1 MPPPARPSKSG
12 GKRKSAASAD
22 PHDPLAALAPGAA
35 PATDRAMDHDAGED
49 DEPPRGGGGKTLGE
63 RLRSIERSAVDDAGP
78 SSSSDDDDAGASR
91 KGKTKKGTKDAAA
104 AKDLDPSR
112 SRRNRASAA
121 SEAREAAIAE
131 ALGTSSPAAPPKA
144 DSLAVLLAQA
154 LLAEDRALIERCLS
168 VADPDV
174 VRNTV
179 ARLQPHSAIQL
190 LRAALDRMRSK
201 PSRGEQL
208 ARWMR
213 TVLLHHAGH
222 CATSASARRAVA
234 ELRSV
239 ADAHA
244 AMQPSLLSL
253 LGRLDLLL
261 HARRSRG
268 RRGRGEGGRPGDGG
282 GRPGGDGGEDVP
294 GDAAFVS
301 TYDEA
306 EDDAE
311 LVEDADDDDAEEAS
325 EWETDDG
332 SDDDDDDDD
341 ADGDGGSSDDASSDE
356 SGDDESDDEE

>member
-49 DEPPRGGGGKTLGE
+49 DEAPRGGGGKTLGE

-78 SSSSDDDDAGASR
+78 SSSSDDDDEPASSSR

-104 AKDLDPSR
+104 AKDASR
-112 SRRNRASAA
+112 SSRKES
-121 SEAREAAIAE
+121 AREAAIAE

-282 GRPGGDGGEDVP
+282 GFPGGDGGGEDVP

-332 SDDDDDDDD
+332 SDDGSDD
-341 ADGDGGSSDDASSDE
+341 DGDGGSSDDASSDE

>member
-49 DEPPRGGGGKTLGE
+49 DESPRGGGKTLGE

-78 SSSSDDDDAGASR
+78 SSSSDDDDDAGPAASR
-91 KGKTKKGTKDAAA
+91 KGTKKGTKDAAA
-104 AKDLDPSR
+104 AKDASR

-168 VADPDV
+168 VADPNV

-179 ARLQPHSAIQL
+179 ERLQPHSAIQL

-268 RRGRGEGGRPGDGG
+268 RGRGEGGPGDGG
-282 GRPGGDGGEDVP
+282 LPGGDGGEDP

-325 EWETDDG
+325 EWETDDDG
-332 SDDDDDDDD
+332 SDDDDDDD

>member
-1 MPPPARPSKSG
+1 
-12 GKRKSAASAD
+12 
-22 PHDPLAALAPGAA
+22 
-35 PATDRAMDHDAGED
+35 
-49 DEPPRGGGGKTLGE
+49 
-63 RLRSIERSAVDDAGP
+63 
-78 SSSSDDDDAGASR
+78 
-91 KGKTKKGTKDAAA
+91 
-104 AKDLDPSR
+104 
-112 SRRNRASAA
+112 
-121 SEAREAAIAE
+121 
-131 ALGTSSPAAPPKA
+131 
-144 DSLAVLLAQA
+144 
-154 LLAEDRALIERCLS
+154 
-168 VADPDV
+168 
-174 VRNTV
+174 
-179 ARLQPHSAIQL
+179 
-190 LRAALDRMRSK
+190 MRSK

-261 HARRSRG
+261 HAAPVPGTAGTRG
-268 RRGRGEGGRPGDGG
+268 GGRPGDG

-311 LVEDADDDDAEEAS
+311 LVEDADDDDAEARAS
-325 EWETDDG
+325 GRRMTDPTTT
-332 SDDDDDDDD
+332 DDD
-341 ADGDGGSSDDASSDE
+341 ATRTETGVERRREFGRVGGRRV
-356 SGDDESDDEE
+356 G